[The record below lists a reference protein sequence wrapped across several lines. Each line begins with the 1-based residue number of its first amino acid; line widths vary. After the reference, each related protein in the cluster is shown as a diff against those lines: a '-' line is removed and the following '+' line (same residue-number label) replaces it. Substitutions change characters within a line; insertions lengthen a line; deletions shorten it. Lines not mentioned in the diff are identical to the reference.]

1 MQVSGQFP
9 KIKPK
14 GFLAGLKKKKKK
26 TKTPKPK
33 AIATT

>member
-14 GFLAGLKKKKKK
+14 GFLAGLKKKKKR
-26 TKTPKPK
+26 PKPQNQK
-33 AIATT
+33 Q